1 MRFFANLLALM
12 SIQLGTFVSS
22 TEFKTINIC
31 LEKSP
36 QNIRRN
42 WRPNHREMRDLM
54 TEAAIKK
61 EQLMEKLA
69 GEHES
74 DEYESGEYGSGEYGS
89 NSPNASERSHVG
101 TKTPVLGSID
111 LVTDTGHDAGLLSTI
126 YEAYGNH
133 HNLRTGPEDWW
144 YTIIQTVALAIDD
157 NSKSDEVRNFFV
169 QHEGKKTLAVQV
181 GAGKLDVENI
191 DYSWLFDQFSQK
203 IAENINVPDYV
214 QQMIPNFS
222 TTTDIHK
229 IVSQITLMTSVQEF
243 FEYNLFTACGIPVI
257 EMKGNENDWIELGL
271 KIKALRK
278 TLAPLEDVI
287 FKDNRWYN
295 WWDEVEKIASKLLDT
310 YNGNPDEAWWS
321 YIITEDFP

>member
-1 MRFFANLLALM
+1 MRFSALQLALM
-12 SIQLGTFVSS
+12 AVQLGTFVSS
-22 TEFKTINIC
+22 IEFKTINIC

-54 TEAAIKK
+54 TEAAIKN
-61 EQLMEKLA
+61 EQFMEKL
-69 GEHES
+69 
-74 DEYESGEYGSGEYGS
+74 EYGP

-101 TKTPVLGSID
+101 TKTPVLGSMD

-144 YTIIQTVALAIDD
+144 YTIIQTVALAIDE
-157 NSKSDEVRNFFV
+157 NSKSDEVRKFFV
-169 QHEGKKTLAVQV
+169 QHEGKKTLAVKV
-181 GAGKLDVENI
+181 GAGNLDVENI
-191 DYSWLFDQFSQK
+191 DYRWLFDQFSQK
-203 IAENINVPDYV
+203 IAENINVPEYV

-243 FEYNLFTACGIPVI
+243 FEYKTFTACGIPII
-257 EMKGNENDWIELGL
+257 EMKGTENDWIDLGL

-287 FKDNRWYN
+287 FKVNSWYN
-295 WWDEVEKIASKLLDT
+295 WWDEVEKIASNLLDT
-310 YNGNPDEAWWS
+310 FNGNPDEAWWS
-321 YIITEDFP
+321 YIITEERP

>member
-1 MRFFANLLALM
+1 MRFFALLLAL
-12 SIQLGTFVSS
+12 IVIHLGTFVSS

-54 TEAAIKK
+54 TEAAIKN

-69 GEHES
+69 FVQ
-74 DEYESGEYGSGEYGS
+74 GS

-101 TKTPVLGSID
+101 TKTPVLGSMD

-144 YTIIQTVALAIDD
+144 YTIIQTVALAIDE
-157 NSKSDEVRNFFV
+157 NSKSDEVRKFFV
-169 QHEGKKTLAVQV
+169 QHEGKKTLAVKV
-181 GAGKLDVENI
+181 GAGNLDVENI
-191 DYSWLFDQFSQK
+191 NYSWLFDQFSQK
-203 IAENINVPDYV
+203 IAENINVPEYV

-243 FEYNLFTACGIPVI
+243 FEYKSYTSCGIPVI
-257 EMKGNENDWIELGL
+257 EMKGTENDWIDLGL

-287 FKDNRWYN
+287 FKSNHWYN

>member
-1 MRFFANLLALM
+1 M
-12 SIQLGTFVSS
+12 SIQLGTFASS

-54 TEAAIKK
+54 TEAAIRN

-74 DEYESGEYGSGEYGS
+74 DEYESGEYESGEYGSGEYGS

-203 IAENINVPDYV
+203 IAENINVPEYV

-222 TTTDIHK
+222 TTTDVHK

-243 FEYNLFTACGIPVI
+243 FEYKSYTLCGIPII
-257 EMKGNENDWIELGL
+257 EMKGTENDWIDLGL

-287 FKDNRWYN
+287 FKTNRWYN